1 MEVFSET
8 YAKMNPEVFIEVQG
22 PGSSAG
28 IKAAKN
34 GSADIGMSSRNL
46 KDSEK
51 KRLWL
56 KKRSRLTVSQ
66 SWFTQAMR

>member
-1 MEVFSET
+1 SET

-51 KRLWL
+51 EATLVEEAIAL
-56 KKRSRLTVSQ
+56 DGIAVVVHPSN
-66 SWFTQAMR
+66 